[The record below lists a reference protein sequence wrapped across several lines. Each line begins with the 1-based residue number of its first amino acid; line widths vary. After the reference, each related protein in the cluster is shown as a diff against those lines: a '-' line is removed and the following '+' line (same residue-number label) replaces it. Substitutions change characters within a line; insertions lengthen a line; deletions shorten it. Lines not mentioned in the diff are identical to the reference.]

1 MRCKHLDGIFDEERQ
16 VWVCKYCGEVI
27 NDVEI
32 DCETTLTMDLRGE
45 KVVIGAKINDRDSSR
60 AIVLFNVK
68 DNETIVIK
76 LDQQQLEDLVRVLSE
91 LMS

>member
-1 MRCKHLDGIFDEERQ
+1 
-16 VWVCKYCGEVI
+16 
-27 NDVEI
+27 
-32 DCETTLTMDLRGE
+32 MDLRGE